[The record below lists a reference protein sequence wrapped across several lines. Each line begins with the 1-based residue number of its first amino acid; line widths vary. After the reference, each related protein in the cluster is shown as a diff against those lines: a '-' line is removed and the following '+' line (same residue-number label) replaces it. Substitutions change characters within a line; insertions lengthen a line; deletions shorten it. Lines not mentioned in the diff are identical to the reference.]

1 MHPFAAIDENTPVVS
16 DIPIIS
22 LLTLEKY
29 NEIKNIDNQV
39 EFVDEQ
45 GKYYK
50 FYMVINLIRFHC
62 NFLRSIENRYVTI
75 QCL

>member
-1 MHPFAAIDENTPVVS
+1 MHPFAAIDENTPIVS

-39 EFVDEQ
+39 EFIVEQ
-45 GKYYK
+45 GK
-50 FYMVINLIRFHC
+50 
-62 NFLRSIENRYVTI
+62 
-75 QCL
+75 